1 MQPTFFPSLLPPR
14 QQNVIYFYDL
24 PKNDYTSTKLA
35 TLIKQ
40 KSGVD
45 VQQPQVRRDIN
56 KPFYTA
62 VIRIDDPT

>member
-1 MQPTFFPSLLPPR
+1 MSTIPR
-14 QQNVIYFYDL
+14 IQSNLIYFYDL

-40 KSGVD
+40 KSNVD

-62 VIRIDDPT
+62 VIRIDDPA

>member
-1 MQPTFFPSLLPPR
+1 MQPSILPAQR
-14 QQNVIYFYDL
+14 LQNVIYFYDL

-45 VQQPQVRRDIN
+45 VQQP
-56 KPFYTA
+56 
-62 VIRIDDPT
+62 